1 MDSGQRR
8 LVATMPLHAIT
19 STYGEEGLR
28 ERFAVE
34 IESFPADDQHRLN
47 QALELAARL
56 HAGDHRER
64 EPYLNHLLRV
74 AIRIMSHYGVH
85 DTDVVIAAL
94 LHDAVEDH
102 AAELAAS
109 LPGGASAGPG
119 SAGDTR
125 QAALE
130 ALAAK
135 FGPRV
140 AELVAAVTN
149 PEYAADRDEYEQY
162 REHVADSLRRHPW
175 ARVIKASDF
184 TDNGVG
190 LIHTTGPRLRT
201 LAGKYAPLVPILRE
215 LIVLPDTPLDA
226 AARQHILGQLDRA
239 AERFAAVLP
248 TDEVLPSRE
257 QGQPAH
263 RLWDQPGEL
272 LSPVTPA

>member
-1 MDSGQRR
+1 MDPDQRR

-34 IESFPADDQHRLN
+34 IASLPEQDKRRLN
-47 QALELAARL
+47 QALDLAGRL
-56 HAGDHRER
+56 HAADRRER
-64 EPYLNHLLRV
+64 EPYVNHLLRV
-74 AIRIMSHYGVH
+74 AIRIMSHYGVR
-85 DTDVVIAAL
+85 DADVVCAAL

-102 AAELAAS
+102 PAELAAS
-109 LPGGASAGPG
+109 VPGGSSADAEADADASG
-119 SAGDTR
+119 R
-125 QAALE
+125 QQAAL
-130 ALAAK
+130 AVLAAE

-149 PEYAADRDEYEQY
+149 PEYAPDRDTREQY

-190 LIHTTGPRLRT
+190 LIHSTGPRLRQ

-215 LIVLPDTPLDA
+215 LIELPDTPLDA
-226 AARQHILGQLDRA
+226 PARQHILSQLDRA
-239 AERFAAVLP
+239 EERFAAVLP
-248 TDEVLPSRE
+248 AES
-257 QGQPAH
+257 
-263 RLWDQPGEL
+263 
-272 LSPVTPA
+272 